1 MEITFIIPYH
11 THWGESMKVVGRTAP
26 DAAIIDLPLTTTDG
40 YWWSGTLTLATGPE
54 RLTYEYRLCDDAGR
68 TLRREAGL
76 PREWRPER
84 RLHSVLLDAWMDCP
98 EMQVFARSALA
109 DCVCRRSGG
118 SFARMD
124 LLEERSLLLLKALP
138 PADGLRWG
146 VLGSTPALGEWQAD
160 RVRLLARTGVY
171 EWGLPLTPDD
181 LSQPVT
187 YKYVLAGTDGKVIWE
202 EGPDRVLL
210 PGEVVRGIQ
219 TRRGGT
225 AYIRTDHF
233 PQMPGGE
240 THRWRGAGVVIPV
253 FSLRSDGSFGVG
265 DFGDLREFVRWAA
278 DAGMSAVQ
286 LLPIND
292 TTTTGSCRDSY
303 PYSAIS
309 VFALHP
315 IYFDART
322 ISDSAAYAH
331 HKAEAAAL
339 NELPQLDYEAVWRLK
354 SQMLHELF
362 QEEGDRVRHAHEY
375 RKFCRNNAH
384 WLTPYADFCACRD
397 YFHTAD
403 FRCWPADRPATLEH
417 ERQYHI
423 FVQYLLHRQLS
434 EVHSVARECGVML
447 KGDIPIGICRDSV
460 PAREDSGL
468 FHFDGAAGAP
478 PDAFAT
484 QGQNW
489 GFPTYN
495 WEAMA
500 ADGYGWWRRRLAHT
514 AQYFDAYRIDHVL
527 GFFRIWEIPVAQRY
541 GTLGHFRP
549 ALPLSCDE
557 IRAFGFTG
565 HPDRFARPII
575 VGRMLEKLH
584 AICTTAHLSPDLYLE
599 TDANGD
605 CRLRPDFSTQA
616 AIYHRLPHPAALRD
630 ALLEAAAEVLFI
642 EDSEHP
648 GQYHPRVMAHKTAV
662 YENLSAADRQGFDRL
677 HEDFFYVRHN
687 DFWAQRALEK
697 LPAVINY
704 AGHAADNT
712 ERAGSPVGPPNG
724 MLPCA
729 EDLGMIPDCVRGVLE
744 QLGILSLEIQ
754 RMPKQWGVRFA
765 RTADY
770 PYMSVATPGTHDM
783 APFRLWWRES
793 APQTQAYW
801 QEVLHRS
808 GEAPADAPADACE
821 QMVADH
827 LAAPSMLCLIAL
839 QDLLGMDARLRHP
852 RPEEEQINCPA
863 DPNHYWR
870 YRMHLTLEALRA
882 ATPFNEKLRA
892 LIRRS
897 GRANA

>member
-1 MEITFIIPYH
+1 MEITFIIAYH
-11 THWGESMKVVGRTAP
+11 TQWGESLKVVGRTAP
-26 DAAIIDLPLTTTDG
+26 DAAAVIDLPLTTTDG
-40 YWWSGTLTLATGPE
+40 CWWSGTLTLAGDAE
-54 RLTYEYRLCDDAGR
+54 LLTYEYQVSDEAGR

-76 PREWRPER
+76 PRQWKPQR
-84 RLHSVLLDAWMDCP
+84 RLHSVLCDAWMDCP

-118 SFARMD
+118 AFARMD
-124 LLEERSLLLLKALP
+124 LLQDRSLLLLRALP
-138 PADGLRWG
+138 PADGMRWG
-146 VLGSTPALGEWQAD
+146 VLGSSPSLGEWQPD
-160 RVRLLARTGVY
+160 RVRLLARTDVY
-171 EWGLPLTPDD
+171 EWGLPLTPED

-187 YKYVLAGTDGKVIWE
+187 YKYVLADSDGKLLWE
-202 EGPDRVLL
+202 EGPDRLLL
-210 PGEVVRGIQ
+210 PGAAAAQALGRHRG
-219 TRRGGT
+219 
-225 AYIRTDHF
+225 AAWIRTDHF
-233 PQMPGGE
+233 PRIPGAE
-240 THRWRGAGVVIPV
+240 ARWRGAGVVIPV
-253 FSLRSDGSFGVG
+253 FSLRSEGSFGIG

-278 DAGMSAVQ
+278 AVGMSAVQ
-286 LLPIND
+286 LLPVCD
-292 TTTTGSCRDSY
+292 TTTTGSRRDSY

-322 ISDSAAYAH
+322 ISDSAAYARYR
-331 HKAEAAAL
+331 AEAAAL
-339 NELPQLDYEAVWRLK
+339 NELPQLDYEAVWKLK
-354 SQMLHELF
+354 SKMLHELF
-362 QEEGDRVRHAHEY
+362 QEQGDRILRAHEC
-375 RKFCRNNAH
+375 RKFCRDNAH
-384 WLTPYADFCACRD
+384 WLQPYADFCALRD
-397 YFHTAD
+397 HFRTAD
-403 FRCWPADRPATLEH
+403 FRCWPADRPASLER

-434 EVHSVARECGVML
+434 QAHATARQCGVML

-460 PAREDSGL
+460 PARQDAPL

-478 PDAFAT
+478 PDAFAR

-500 ADGYGWWRRRLAHT
+500 SDDYGWWRRRLAHT

-527 GFFRIWEIPVAQRY
+527 GFFRIWEIPVSQRY

-549 ALPLSCDE
+549 ALPLSPDE

-565 HPDRFARPII
+565 RPDRYARPLI
-575 VGRMLEKLH
+575 VGRMREQLCE
-584 AICTTAHLSPDLYLE
+584 ACTAAHHSPDLYLE
-599 TDANGD
+599 TDACGD

-616 AIYHRLPHPAALRD
+616 AIYRRLPHPSALRE
-630 ALLEAAAEVLFI
+630 ALLRAATEVLFI
-642 EDSEHP
+642 EDSGQP
-648 GQYHPRVMAHKTAV
+648 GLYHPRVMAQETAV
-662 YENLSAADRQGFDRL
+662 YESLSAADRQNFDRL

-687 DFWAQRALEK
+687 DFWARRALEK
-697 LPAVINY
+697 LPAVTGY
-704 AGHAADNT
+704 ADI
-712 ERAGSPVGPPNG
+712 GSPIGSPIGPPTG

-729 EDLGMIPDCVRGVLE
+729 EDLGMIPDCVKGVLSR
-744 QLGILSLEIQ
+744 LGILSLEIQ
-754 RMPKQWGVRFA
+754 RMPKQWGIRFA

-783 APFRLWWRES
+783 APFRQWWRES
-793 APQTQAYW
+793 ASQTQAYW

-827 LAAPSMLCLIAL
+827 LEAPSMLCLIAL
-839 QDLLGMDARLRHP
+839 QDLLGMDDRLRHP

-863 DPNHYWR
+863 DPDHYWR
-870 YRMHLTLEALRA
+870 YRMHLTLEELRA

-892 LIRRS
+892 LIHRS
-897 GRANA
+897 GRAC